1 MRMQSK
7 ICWMTVGAVA
17 LAFSASAGE
26 DQTGPKLGKALER
39 AGAAQSQGE
48 VRTQT
53 DVVNGIGIT
62 VVHSGADPTD
72 SGGYT
77 DYWNGVG
84 APIVNLGSDG
94 FNEGE
99 IRLGN
104 NAGSMRVHANVGELL
119 FNNGF
124 VGVYNDGG
132 VLTAYMDAHYGFASA
147 AGDLAERLPTSLPE
161 IERGSVLV
169 IDGEHV
175 GALAMASKPYDRR
188 VAGVAAGAKD
198 YRPGITLRG
207 SESTDTSIPVTL
219 TGTVYCR
226 VTNANGAIQPGDL
239 LTTSAVPGHAMKVT
253 DFEAARGAIL
263 GKAMQAMDQEQGLI
277 LILASLQ

>member
-1 MRMQSK
+1 MRVKSK
-7 ICWMTVGAVA
+7 ICWLTMATFA
-17 LAFSASAGE
+17 LAFSASAGDDE
-26 DQTGPKLGKALER
+26 LGPKLGKWLQR
-39 AGAAQSQGE
+39 AQAAQSQGE

-53 DVVNGIGIT
+53 DVANGIGIT
-62 VVHSGADPTD
+62 VVHSGADPID

-77 DYWNGVG
+77 DYWNGIG
-84 APIVNLGSDG
+84 APIVNVGSDG

-99 IRLGN
+99 LRLGN
-104 NAGSMRVHANVGELL
+104 NAGSLRVHANVGQLQ
-119 FNNGF
+119 FNHGF
-124 VGVYNDGG
+124 VGVYNSGG
-132 VLTAYMDAHYGFASA
+132 ALTAYMDAFYGVVSA

-161 IERGSVLV
+161 IEKGSVLV
-169 IDGEHV
+169 IDPESA
-175 GALAMASKPYDRR
+175 GALKVAAQPYDRR

-207 SESTDTSIPVTL
+207 TDSAETTVSVTL

-239 LTTSAVPGHAMKVT
+239 LTTSAIPGHAMKVT
-253 DFEAARGAIL
+253 DHEAARGAIL
-263 GKAMQAMDQEQGLI
+263 GKAMESMDSEQGLI